1 MHPDY
6 KLTLAEL
13 YRREARAGI
22 DLKLSRVERVAR
34 ALGSPHLRF
43 PVVHVA
49 GTNGKG
55 STASAAAT
63 ILESSGCR
71 VGLYTSPHLV
81 SFRERIRIGGELV
94 SEEEVSAGVAEVDEA
109 ARLVL
114 GEREGLTFFETT
126 TLLGFLSFARHQVDI
141 AVVEVGLGGR
151 LDATNIAEAQVA
163 VVAPVA
169 LDHER
174 FLGSRLE
181 GVAAEKAAIIKPGS
195 VAVVARQDPR
205 AREVIRRVA
214 RGRASRVVEAGRDF
228 LVEEQRD
235 GEFTFRGTRW
245 SLERLRIPC
254 PAAIQVENA
263 ALALAALE
271 PLADR
276 FAITEGAVR
285 AGLWRW
291 RWPGRFDR
299 VSDDP
304 RIILDGA
311 HNPAAAK
318 ALVSY
323 LGSGERRAPRLLLFG
338 AMKDKRWREML
349 EALRPCVD
357 FTLLTHVDGERGED
371 PRTMAAVLAQD
382 GWREREVG
390 VVKDPAA
397 GLRALVERA
406 APAGEVLVTGSLF
419 LVGEIIPCFD
429 RFFSSLY
436 AAEKEAPR
444 SLPVG

>member
-6 KLTLAEL
+6 RLTLAEL

-34 ALGSPHLRF
+34 ALGSPHRRF
-43 PVVHVA
+43 PIIHVA

-55 STASAAAT
+55 SVASAAAA
-63 ILESSGCR
+63 ILERSGCR

-94 SEEEVSAGVAEVDEA
+94 GEEEVAAGVAEVDEA

-114 GEREGLTFFETT
+114 GEGEGLTFFETT
-126 TLLGFLSFARHQVDI
+126 TLVCFLSFARHQVDI

-151 LDATNIAEAQVA
+151 LDATNIADAQVA

-169 LDHER
+169 LDHEK

-195 VAVVARQDPR
+195 VAVLARQDPG
-205 AREVIRRVA
+205 AREVIRRMA
-214 RGRASRVVEAGRDF
+214 RGRARDVLEAGRDF
-228 LVEEQRD
+228 LVEEQSG
-235 GEFTFRGTRW
+235 GEFSFRGTRW
-245 SLERLRIPC
+245 ALEHLRITC

-276 FAITEGAVR
+276 FAITEVAVR
-285 AGLWRW
+285 AGLSRW
-291 RWPGRFDR
+291 RWPGRFDT
-299 VSDDP
+299 VSQHP
-304 RIILDGA
+304 RILLDGA
-311 HNPAAAK
+311 HNPAATR

-323 LGSGERRAPRLLLFG
+323 LVSSERRTPRLLLFG

-349 EALRPCVD
+349 QVLRPCVD
-357 FTLLTHVDGERGED
+357 FALLTHVDGERGED
-371 PRTMAAVLAQD
+371 PQTMAAILAQE
-382 GWREREVG
+382 GWGKPEVG
-390 VVKDPAA
+390 VMKDPGAA
-397 GLRALVERA
+397 LEALVERA

-419 LVGEIIPCFD
+419 LVGEIIPRFD

-436 AAEKEAPR
+436 AAEREASR